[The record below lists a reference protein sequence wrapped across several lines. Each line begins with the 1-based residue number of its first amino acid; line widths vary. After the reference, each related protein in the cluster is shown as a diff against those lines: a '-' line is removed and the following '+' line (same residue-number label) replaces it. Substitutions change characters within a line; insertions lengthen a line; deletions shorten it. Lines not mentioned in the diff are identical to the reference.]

1 MEQDRFQKDQ
11 AEELQWR
18 QRMEELA
25 RQQADYA
32 RKQYNWTRVSTILK
46 IVILAVVIAGV
57 ILCVSRVT
65 ALAGQAQSVLTELQN
80 ALMNLESAAESLK
93 NLASQAGS
101 SSGVDL
107 SKLEEAIE
115 GLTRFFESNFK
126 FPSL

>member
-1 MEQDRFQKDQ
+1 MEQERVQRDQ
-11 AEELQWR
+11 AEELRWR

-32 RKQYNWTRVSTILK
+32 RKQYNWTRVSTVLK
-46 IVILAVVIAGV
+46 IVILAVVIAGAF
-57 ILCVSRVT
+57 LCVSKVT
-65 ALAGQAQSVLTELQN
+65 AFAGQAQSVLTELQN
-80 ALMNLESAAESLK
+80 ALGNLESAAENLK
-93 NLASQAGS
+93 NFSAQAGS

-107 SKLEEAIE
+107 SKLEEAIN

>member
-1 MEQDRFQKDQ
+1 MEQERVQRDQ
-11 AEELQWR
+11 AEELRWR

-32 RKQYNWTRVSTILK
+32 RKQYNWTRVSTVLK

-57 ILCVSRVT
+57 FLCVSKVT

-80 ALMNLESAAESLK
+80 ALGNLESAAENLK
-93 NLASQAGS
+93 NFSAQAGS

-107 SKLEEAIE
+107 SKLEEAIN